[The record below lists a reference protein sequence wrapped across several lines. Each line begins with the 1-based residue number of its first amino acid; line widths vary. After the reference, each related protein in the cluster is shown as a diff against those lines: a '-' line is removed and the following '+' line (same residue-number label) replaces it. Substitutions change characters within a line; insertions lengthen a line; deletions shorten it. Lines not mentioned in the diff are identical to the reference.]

1 MIKIFDTTLRDG
13 EQTPGVSLT
22 PDKKLRIAKMLD
34 EANVDIIEG
43 GFASVS
49 EGDFQALK
57 LMAKEN
63 LNAEVCSMTRAN
75 IQDIDTAIKTEVSGI
90 HLVVPTSKIHLEYK
104 LRKSMDEVLNLTQ
117 KANLPMP
124 KLYIIP
130 SDTPN
135 AFATGRN
142 PHHAAVAVTSGIL
155 KLLNKDEL
163 EGVLGH
169 ELSHI
174 KHRDILI
181 SSIVATVVGAIM
193 MLAHMARWMAIFGG
207 FRRSDEDSSGI
218 FELLAMI
225 IIAPIAAVL
234 IQLAI
239 SRAREYS
246 ADEGS
251 AKITGKPLSLASA
264 LEKLEAYS
272 KRIPMDVNPS
282 TAHMFIVN
290 PLKGKDILALFSTHP
305 PVEKRIE
312 RLRKLAYAY

>member
-1 MIKIFDTTLRDG
+1 MNTLK
-13 EQTPGVSLT
+13 TV
-22 PDKKLRIAKMLD
+22 A
-34 EANVDIIEG
+34 
-43 GFASVS
+43 
-49 EGDFQALK
+49 
-57 LMAKEN
+57 LMAVLTVLLMWVGKVFGGN
-63 LNAEVCSMTRAN
+63 QGMVMALIFAGAMNFISYYFSDKIVLAMYRA
-75 IQDIDTAIKTEVSGI
+75 KEVSYSEAPDLYSI
-90 HLVVPTSKIHLEYK
+90 
-104 LRKSMDEVLNLTQ
+104 VLNLTQ